1 MSQEDVLGVSLLL
14 GFTHSLFVSVWIG
27 CRKDQLK
34 SPVCMYDDK
43 FSSLSTYFV
52 SDTTINTLHM

>member
-14 GFTHSLFVSVWIG
+14 GCTHSLVSAWIG

-34 SPVCMYDDK
+34 SPVCMYDDQ
-43 FSSLSTYFV
+43 FSLLSTYFV
-52 SDTTINTLHM
+52 SDTTISTLHM